1 MALNLYTSV
10 GKGLKLK
17 VRMFWGLIST
27 FVEVTGE
34 KMVGWPLLLL
44 LLPHPEHVKIKRNF
58 YGIWYNNMSS

>member
-17 VRMFWGLIST
+17 DRMFWGLIST
-27 FVEVTGE
+27 FVEVRGE
-34 KMVGWPLLLL
+34 KMVGWPLPP
-44 LLPHPEHVKIKRNF
+44 PHPEHVKIKRNF